1 MPKVSKTNAVLPK
14 EQDRQKEKRY
24 ATEKLLKSRYLAGYQ
39 PDFAKVILTKPA
51 YSVAEAIET
60 LEKALKGGD

>member
-1 MPKVSKTNAVLPK
+1 MPKVNKDDAGLLK

-24 ATEKLLKSRYLAGYQ
+24 STEKLLKSRYLAGYQ

-51 YSVAEAIET
+51 YSVAEAIEA
-60 LEKALKGGD
+60 LEKALKGGN

>member
-1 MPKVSKTNAVLPK
+1 MPKVNKDDAGLLK

-24 ATEKLLKSRYLAGYQ
+24 SAEKLLKSRYLAGYQ

-51 YSVAEAIET
+51 YSVAEAIEA
-60 LEKALKGGD
+60 LEKALKGGN

>member
-1 MPKVSKTNAVLPK
+1 MPKASKADAVLPK
-14 EQDRQKEKRY
+14 KQDRQKEKRY
-24 ATEKLLKSRYLAGYQ
+24 ATEKLLKSRHLAGYQ

-51 YSVAEAIET
+51 YSVSEAIEV